1 MSEDKTAEGPIA
13 MSRRRRALG
22 LVAIAGGVFLA
33 TLDLSATRLGLVGD
47 VIGPVFPDED
57 PPAGAWA
64 VIAVYFVAWIV
75 SLPLWGRLSDLSG
88 RRRLWLVGLALFT
101 AASAGS
107 LTSQE
112 LIQLTISRFVQGL
125 GVGAIFA
132 LGPALIG
139 DLYPPE
145 GRAKWQGVLAGA
157 FGMGLIGWVI
167 LTGAVGGILV
177 NTTLP
182 LDIRHIFVRWSLF
195 LNLPVGIFVVLASWY
210 GLPAARSRIRRRI
223 DVAGGLAF
231 VGTVAPLL
239 LVFLLAG
246 GPFPWLSAP
255 TVALLGVAAAMLA
268 ILVIVGRRSSD
279 SIIDPRILTHRIYVV
294 AAIALLIV
302 NIGLMAVTEDGGYSF
317 QQIDGSRFA
326 GTGTWLSQSAS
337 LTLAFVVGALFTGQ
351 IMARTGRH
359 KMLILVL
366 ALIAAVG
373 AVLLSRMGGRVTAI
387 DVLRNLAI
395 IGLGLGGLFTALIVV
410 VQNATPRRNLGE
422 VTAGTLFVGFLGL
435 IVGYPRL
442 ARLAV
447 AWYGENVPA
456 ESTQLESDPTIALET
471 SLEDLAGGS
480 NAASDLGPEILTN
493 SMFLTNS
500 LLDARF
506 LLVAILL
513 AVAFVLVTLLPK
525 MPPHTET
532 DTDSDNA
539 SVTALANGDSQLPDM
554 QARTHQP

>member
-1 MSEDKTAEGPIA
+1 M
-13 MSRRRRALG
+13 
-22 LVAIAGGVFLA
+22 
-33 TLDLSATRLGLVGD
+33 RLGLAQD
-47 VIGPVFPDED
+47 VIGPIPAGEE
-57 PPAGAWA
+57 PPAGWWA
-64 VIAVYFVAWIV
+64 VAAGYTVAWLV
-75 SLPLWGRLSDLSG
+75 SLPLWSRLSDVYG
-88 RRRLWLVGLALFT
+88 RRRLWLAAMLLFLAG
-101 AASAGS
+101 AAGS

-112 LIQLTISRFVQGL
+112 LIQLTVSRFAQGL
-125 GVGAIFA
+125 GVGAVFA

-139 DLYPPE
+139 DLYSTPE
-145 GRAKWQGVLAGA
+145 RVKRQSVLVAA
-157 FGMGLIGWVI
+157 FGSGLIGWPF
-167 LTGAVGGILV
+167 
-177 NTTLP
+177 TLP
-182 LDIRHIFVRWSLF
+182 VAVPLIVISGLDVDYFFVRWSLV
-195 LNLPVGIFVVLASWY
+195 LNLPVGALLLLAAWF
-210 GLPAARSRIRRRI
+210 GLPAQRLGIRRRI

-255 TVALLGVAAAMLA
+255 TVALLGVATAMLA

-302 NIGLMAVTEDGGYSF
+302 NIGLIAVTEHGGYFF

-442 ARLAV
+442 PRLAV

-539 SVTALANGDSQLPDM
+539 SVTALANGNSQVPDT